1 MDWCSW
7 APDPVIWRIQLIW
20 AYLTIEL
27 DIRNRS
33 MLFFPRPSLYL
44 KDEDEPKTRTK
55 TRTNSGLMY
64 HEVLWEWLGW
74 NQHIKNFEPS
84 NWNVVSIH
92 ADQLLRNCR
101 NKLCRLPKCTWTN
114 LHKYYTRKKGVFFN
128 LSFAA
133 KSVIFDYFS
142 CENAT

>member
-1 MDWCSW
+1 MFVSSW
-7 APDPVIWRIQLIW
+7 SSYLEDPTYMSIFDNW
-20 AYLTIEL
+20 AWYKKSVYAI
-27 DIRNRS
+27 
-33 MLFFPRPSLYL
+33 FPKAKPILEGWGWAQD
-44 KDEDEPKTRTK
+44 KDKDKDK
-55 TRTNSGLMY
+55 FGS
-64 HEVLWEWLGW
+64 HVLWGSLRMVGLEPT
-74 NQHIKNFEPS
+74 HENFKPS

-133 KSVIFDYFS
+133 KKCHFWLF
-142 CENAT
+142 